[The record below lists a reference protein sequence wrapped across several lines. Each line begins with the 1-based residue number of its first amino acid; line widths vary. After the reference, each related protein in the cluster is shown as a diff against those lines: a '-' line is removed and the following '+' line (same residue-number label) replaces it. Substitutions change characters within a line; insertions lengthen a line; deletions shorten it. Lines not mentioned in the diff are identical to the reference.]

1 MAQDGDVPG
10 QAFPHRDEC
19 ELLLAYIDQQRDGI
33 RFAAHGLTDEQARLT
48 PTAGSLSIGG
58 LVTHVTAMERGWID
72 LIPGARAGGVT
83 PQDQADAETGY
94 EDGFRLAPDRT
105 LADALRAMDEIAAET
120 TEVVGR
126 TSLDDEVPVPK
137 GVPWYPDDI
146 ESWTVRWVMLHL
158 VEEIGRHAGHAD
170 IVRESIDG
178 ATMYELMA
186 AAEGWP
192 ATDWL
197 QPWRPSEPG

>member
-1 MAQDGDVPG
+1 MPG
-10 QAFPHRDEC
+10 QAPPHRDER
-19 ELLLAYIDQQRDGI
+19 ELLLAFVDQQRDGI
-33 RFAAHGLTDEQARLT
+33 RFAAYGLTDEQARLT
-48 PTAGSLSIGG
+48 PTRGSLSTGG

-72 LIPGARAGGVT
+72 LVPGARVGGASAA
-83 PQDQADAETGY
+83 DQADAEAAY
-94 EDGFRLAPDRT
+94 EDGFRLASDRT
-105 LADALRAMDEIAAET
+105 LTDALREMDEVAAQT
-120 TEVVGR
+120 AEVVRR
-126 TSLDDEVPVPK
+126 TSLDAEVPVPK

-146 ESWTVRWVMLHL
+146 DSWTVRWVLLHL

-197 QPWRPSEPG
+197 QPWTPPQPV